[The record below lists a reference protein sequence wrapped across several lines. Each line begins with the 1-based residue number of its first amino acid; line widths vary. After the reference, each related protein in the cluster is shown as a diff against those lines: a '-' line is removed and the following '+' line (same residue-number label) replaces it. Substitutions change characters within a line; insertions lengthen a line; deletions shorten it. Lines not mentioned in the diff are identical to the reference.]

1 MTQLLDDLDLLL
13 SRAPDDVQDVYERV
27 ANTYERFRAL
37 WVQLAGGTV
46 EQTMLTDLRE
56 IIEPGHRVL
65 DAGAGTGTLS
75 RRIHA
80 IEPHA
85 TLTLL
90 DLSPAMLSH
99 AVDVPGSRIEGSVLD
114 LPFPDHSF
122 DVVVSGWVIETVPDP
137 IKAVS
142 EYLRVITPGGYVL
155 YTFCSLPNGWVSR
168 AGTALLR
175 AAVANRFAG
184 QFLPPEETPWH
195 DCERSRRVQSH
206 LGLTSYIVLRKCC
219 PVGPGVL
226 PAPMDGVPPSAFADV
241 KTRHRD
247 GA

>member
-46 EQTMLTDLRE
+46 EQTMLEDLGE
-56 IIEPGHRVL
+56 ILEPGHRVL
-65 DAGAGTGTLS
+65 DAGAGTGALS

-85 TLTLL
+85 LLTLL

-99 AVDVPGSRIEGSVLD
+99 AADVLGSRIEGSVLD

-122 DVVVSGWVIETVPDP
+122 DIVVSSWVIETVPDP

-142 EYLRVITPGGYVL
+142 EYLRVITPSGYVL

-195 DCERSRRVQSH
+195 DCERSRRVRSH

-226 PAPMDGVPPSAFADV
+226 PAPMEEVPPRVF
-241 KTRHRD
+241 TNRGLR
-247 GA
+247 